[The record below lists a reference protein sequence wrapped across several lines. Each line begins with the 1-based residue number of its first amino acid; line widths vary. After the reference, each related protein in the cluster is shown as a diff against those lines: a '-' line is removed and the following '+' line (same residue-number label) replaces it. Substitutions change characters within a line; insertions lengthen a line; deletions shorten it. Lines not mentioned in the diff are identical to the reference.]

1 MPRVP
6 RVSALLVLGM
16 YEISSLADRLSELG
30 GHPWAAERWITPD
43 DPGLG
48 TP

>member
-30 GHPWAAERWITPD
+30 GHPWAAESWITPD

>member
-6 RVSALLVLGM
+6 RVSALLVLGV
-16 YEISSLADRLSELG
+16 YEISSLAYRLSELD
-30 GHPWAAERWITPD
+30 GHPWALERITPD